1 MKMTEFFLAKLEREE
16 PGTRKAI
23 ERVPEGRNDW
33 VPHEKSMQLGY
44 LAALVASMPAWI
56 AMTIEEDGIDMAK
69 LAQSKY
75 QTKAVDTHDE
85 LMRLFED
92 SMNAGRRALA
102 STTDEHLMRPWNVAV
117 NGQLLSAHP
126 RNIILS
132 DMVFSHLA
140 HHRGQLTVYLRL
152 MGVPVPSIYGPTA
165 DERGF

>member
-1 MKMTEFFLAKLEREE
+1 MNMTEFFLAKLEREE

-33 VPHEKSMQLGY
+33 KPHEKSMLLGY

-56 AMTIEEDGIDMAK
+56 AMVIEEDGIDMAK

-75 QTKAVDTHDE
+75 QTKAVDTHRE
-85 LMRLFED
+85 LMQLFEG
-92 SMNAGRRALA
+92 SMAAGRRALTGT
-102 STTDEHLMRPWNVAV
+102 SDEHLMKPWNVAV
-117 NGQLLSAHP
+117 NGNLISAHP
-126 RNIILS
+126 RNILLS

-152 MGVPVPSIYGPTA
+152 IGVPVPSIYGPTA